1 MAENILEVNN
11 LTTRFRTER
20 GLMTAVQGVSFHV
33 QRGEIL
39 GLVGESGC
47 GKSVTSQ
54 TIMRLYDEKRLARY
68 EGEILFEGK
77 NLLKLT
83 GIAILTG
90 RNLPPNILSC
100 SFACFFK
107 SAYSKTA
114 FRYSV
119 MLA

>member
-68 EGEILFEGK
+68 EGSPCRK
-77 NLLKLT
+77 NRCRRYAAA
-83 GIAILTG
+83 GS
-90 RNLPPNILSC
+90 PW
-100 SFACFFK
+100 SFR
-107 SAYSKTA
+107 TA
-114 FRYSV
+114 
-119 MLA
+119 